1 MNPVT
6 FTSTKLTSAIT
17 PDLVKVRDFMLAQ
30 VEAGQVESMVDC
42 VLGLLVRMRD
52 INLEMHRRDVA
63 QRRAKPPSET
73 SRRLMQELLFDPPS
87 PANDNTGDAH
97 AAAPTGEPAA
107 TGDTTEGATTPE
119 AGPNQGGLAGP
130 LGNPLEPKKRG
141 PKKRHEHG
149 RSTLPGH
156 LQRQPREHHVP
167 DAQRV
172 CPHCHCEGVHVA
184 FRASGEVLDIEP
196 ARFVV
201 RQELRQTVACPG
213 CRGHIVTADLPP
225 RAVERGLLGDELLI
239 EALVEH
245 YGEAVPFERMERRA
259 EEQGVPL
266 RANTL
271 ARSVARVVDLFDP
284 VVEEIARRV
293 AVSNDLGL
301 DATSTRVLDPTHPLG
316 IRYASLW
323 LLTGGHEY
331 ALFRY
336 ATSADSNALMA
347 AFKDVIFKNARLTC
361 DASPTMNCLER
372 EGAIRAGCNAH
383 GRRGLATAL
392 RGGDLRA
399 AQGIALY
406 GTLFHIEAES
416 KRAGESYLE
425 RHARRQC
432 ESQPAAT
439 ELRAWLDA
447 RRLDVEPK
455 STLGKALGYLHRQW
469 DKLMRFLDDPL
480 LEMTNNEVERDLRT
494 HVLNRKSW
502 YFCGDDT
509 SATRMANA
517 LTLIITCRKL
527 GVPPRAYLSDALARL
542 LRGDKDLAAMMPDA
556 FAERRRQEQQRRDA
570 EATEPAPDAAEAA

>member
-1 MNPVT
+1 MT

-17 PDLVKVRDFMLAQ
+17 PDLVKVGEFMRAQ
-30 VEAGQVESMVDC
+30 VEAGQVDFMVDS

-52 INLEMHRRDVA
+52 TNLELIRRDA
-63 QRRAKPPSET
+63 ARRRAKPPSET
-73 SRRLMQELLFDPPS
+73 SRRLMQEMLFDAAP
-87 PANDNTGDAH
+87 PANVNGGDTD
-97 AAAPTGEPAA
+97 APAGEPAVA
-107 TGDTTEGATTPE
+107 AADGATEGSTSPE
-119 AGPNQGGLAGP
+119 TDPKQGAAAGP
-130 LGNPLEPKKRG
+130 LANPLGPKKRG
-141 PKKRHEHG
+141 PRKRHEHG
-149 RSTLPGH
+149 RSKLPAH
-156 LQRQPREHHVP
+156 LPRQHREHHVP

-172 CPHCHCEGVHVA
+172 CPHCHTEAEHVA
-184 FRASGEVLDIEP
+184 FRLSGEVLDIEP

-201 RQELRQTVACPG
+201 RQELCETVACPG
-213 CRGHIVTADLPP
+213 CRGHIVTADLPA
-225 RAVERGLLGDELLI
+225 RAVECGLLGDNLLV

-271 ARSVARVVDLFDP
+271 ARGVARALDLFDP
-284 VVEEIARRV
+284 IVEEIARRV
-293 AVSNDLGL
+293 AASDDLGL

-316 IRYASLW
+316 IRFASLW

-336 ATSADSNALMA
+336 AKSADSEALMA
-347 AFKDVIFKNARLTC
+347 AFKDVVFKNARLTC

-372 EGAIRAGCNAH
+372 DGAIRAGCNAH

-392 RGGDLRA
+392 RGDDLRA
-399 AQGIALY
+399 AEGIALY

-416 KRAGESYLE
+416 KRASEPYLD
-425 RHARRQC
+425 RHTRRQR
-432 ESQPAAT
+432 ESRPAAAA
-439 ELRAWLDA
+439 LRAWIDE

-502 YFCGDDT
+502 YFCGDDA

-570 EATEPAPDAAEAA
+570 DASESAPDAAAA